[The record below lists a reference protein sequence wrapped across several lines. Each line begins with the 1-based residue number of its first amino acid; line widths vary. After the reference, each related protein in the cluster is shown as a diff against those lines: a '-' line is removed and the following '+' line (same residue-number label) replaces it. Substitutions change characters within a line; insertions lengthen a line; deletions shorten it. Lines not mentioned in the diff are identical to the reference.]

1 MTEKVLCVDDEPLV
15 LRGYERHLR
24 RRFSL
29 ETAVDPR
36 EALRMVRE
44 QGPYAVV
51 VSDMRM
57 PGIDGI
63 RLLAEVRA
71 ASPDTVRIMLT
82 GNADQQTAVDAV
94 NEGCIFR
101 FLTKPCMP
109 DILAGAIEA
118 GLQQYSLV
126 RAEKELL
133 SKTLTGSVQL
143 LTEILGLVKPPAFG
157 RLDNLRRLVRGMCAH
172 LQFPNPWEVELA
184 AMLSQIGCVAVPDA
198 ILTKAAAGEPL
209 SPQEL
214 KLFREHARIGGNLI
228 AKIPRLEGVSR
239 LVACQFVG
247 LEGGPPDDENVP
259 YGARVLAA
267 AIEFDRLVAGGEQPQ
282 DALALLSANTA
293 HDPQILTALARL
305 LEIDYAV
312 RSVHVHELELGMI
325 LDENVCST
333 SGELLL
339 ARGSEIVPWMRDRL
353 LAYAA
358 SAHGVRQPFRVR
370 CPQAGKAAQT
380 AAFAPST

>member
-1 MTEKVLCVDDEPLV
+1 VNDKVLCIDDDPLV

-24 RRFSL
+24 RRFAL
-29 ETAVDPR
+29 ETAVDPLD
-36 EALRMVRE
+36 ALRRVRE
-44 QGPYAVV
+44 EGPYAVV

-63 RLLAEVRA
+63 RLLSEVRT

-109 DILAGAIEA
+109 DVLAGAIEA
-118 GLQQYSLV
+118 GLQQYHLV

-133 SKTLTGSVQL
+133 SKTLSGSVQL
-143 LTEILGLVKPPAFG
+143 LTEILALVKPPAFG
-157 RLDNLRRLVRGMCAH
+157 RLDSLRRIVRGMCTH
-172 LQFPNPWEVELA
+172 LQFPNTWEVELA

-198 ILTKAAAGEPL
+198 ILAKLAACEPL
-209 SPQEL
+209 SAAEL
-214 KLFREHARIGGNLI
+214 KVFREHARIGGNLI
-228 AKIPRLEGVSR
+228 AKIPRLEGVAR
-239 LVACQFVG
+239 LVAAQFVG
-247 LEGGPPDDENVP
+247 LAGGLPDDENVP

-267 AIEFDRLVAGGEQPQ
+267 AIEFDRLLASGVQPR
-282 DALALLSANTA
+282 DALAMLSAGTVS
-293 HDPQILTALARL
+293 DPQILTALARL
-305 LEIDYAV
+305 IDAEYVV
-312 RSVHVHELELGMI
+312 RLVHVHELELGMI
-325 LDENVCST
+325 LDENVCAN

-339 ARGSEIVPWMRDRL
+339 ARGSEVVPWMRDRL

-358 SAHGVRQPFRVR
+358 SPHGVRQPFRVR
-370 CPQAGKAAQT
+370 CRTAEGKSARDT
-380 AAFAPST
+380 PPS

>member
-1 MTEKVLCVDDEPLV
+1 MSNKVLCIDDDPLV
-15 LRGYERHLR
+15 LRGYERQLR
-24 RRFSL
+24 RRFAL

-36 EALRMVRE
+36 EALRMIRE

-71 ASPDTVRIMLT
+71 VSPDTVRIMLT

-118 GLQQYSLV
+118 GLQQYGLL

-133 SKTLTGSVQL
+133 SKTLSGSVQL
-143 LTEILGLVKPPAFG
+143 LTEILALVKPPAFG
-157 RLDNLRRLVRGMCAH
+157 RLDSLRRLVRGMCTH
-172 LQFPNPWEVELA
+172 LQFPNTWEVELA

-198 ILTKAAAGEPL
+198 ILAKTAAGERLTPA
-209 SPQEL
+209 EL
-214 KLFREHARIGGNLI
+214 KMFRDHARIGGKLI
-228 AKIPRLEGVSR
+228 AKIPRLEGVAR
-239 LVACQFVG
+239 IVASQFVG
-247 LEGGPPDDENVP
+247 LEGGPPDDEHVP
-259 YGARVLAA
+259 YGARILGA
-267 AIEFDRLVAGGEQPQ
+267 AIEFDRLVAGGAQPT
-282 DALALLSANTA
+282 AALSALSASTTP
-293 HDPQILTALARL
+293 DPQILTALARL
-305 LEIDYAV
+305 LEADYML
-312 RSVHVHELELGMI
+312 RLVHVHELELGMI
-325 LDENVCST
+325 LEENVCST
-333 SGELLL
+333 TGELLL

-353 LAYAA
+353 LAFAG

-370 CPQAGKAAQT
+370 CRSAGGTSAAS
-380 AAFAPST
+380 APASCP

>member
-1 MTEKVLCVDDEPLV
+1 MSGKVLCIDDDPLV

-24 RRFSL
+24 RRFAL
-29 ETAVDPR
+29 ETVVDPH

-57 PGIDGI
+57 PGIDGV

-71 ASPDTVRIMLT
+71 VSPDTVRIMLT

-94 NEGCIFR
+94 NEGHIFR

-109 DILAGAIEA
+109 DVLAGAIEA

-126 RAEKELL
+126 CAEKELL
-133 SKTLTGSVQL
+133 SKTLSSSVQL
-143 LTEILGLVKPPAFG
+143 LTEILALLKPPAFG
-157 RLDNLRRLVRGMCAH
+157 RLDSLRRIVRGMCAH
-172 LQFPNPWEVELA
+172 LQFPNAWEVELA
-184 AMLSQIGCVAVPDA
+184 AMLSQIGCVAVPDG
-198 ILTKAAAGEPL
+198 ILAKLAAGQAL
-209 SPQEL
+209 SSVEL
-214 KLFREHARIGGNLI
+214 KQFRDHARIGGGLI
-228 AKIPRLEGVSR
+228 AKIPRLEGVAR
-239 LVACQFVG
+239 LVANQFVG

-267 AIEFDRLVAGGEQPQ
+267 AIEFDRLLAAGSQP
-282 DALALLSANTA
+282 DEALALLAAGSTW
-293 HDPQILTALARL
+293 DPQILTALGRL
-305 LEIDYAV
+305 HDAEYTV
-312 RSVHVHELELGMI
+312 RLVHVHELELGMI
-325 LDENVCST
+325 LDENVCAN

-358 SAHGVRQPFRVR
+358 SPHGVRQPFRVR
-370 CPQAGKAAQT
+370 CRT
-380 AAFAPST
+380 ASKVSEAVHATTT